1 MAQRLDS
8 VESRLDAILLTGR
21 GVDGSLGADALAV
34 AIPSGKYRRR
44 ARPSTL
50 RDRAYPPELFDRTVD
65 YVWRESADESDGGGA
80 TGEYASPSLR
90 RYRLDLLV
98 GYLWGESWITYVRHR
113 SATGETQATAATYPH
128 RRQANDGEELR
139 LALCFPGL
147 YQDAADSPFIVG
159 ITPAGPRTYEDVGPG
174 RRLTTIPLTVILAEP
189 RGIYTAT
196 S

>member
-50 RDRAYPPELFDRTVD
+50 RDRAYPPELFDRTLD
-65 YVWRESADESDGGGA
+65 YVWRETADESDGGGA
-80 TGEYASPSLR
+80 TNEYASPTLR
-90 RYRLDLLV
+90 RYALDVVV
-98 GYLWGESWITYVRHR
+98 GYLWGESWLTYLRVT
-113 SATGETQATAATYPH
+113 APETAATAATYPH
-128 RRQANDGEELR
+128 RRQANDAEEMR

-147 YQDAADSPFIVG
+147 YQVAADSPFIVG
-159 ITPAGPRTYEDVGPG
+159 ITPAGARTYEDVGPG
-174 RRLTTIPLTVILAEP
+174 RRLTTIPLLVILAEA
-189 RGIYTAT
+189 RQIYAAT

>member
-1 MAQRLDS
+1 MAQRLDG
-8 VESRLDAILLTGR
+8 VETRLSAILLTGR
-21 GVDGSLGADALAV
+21 GVDGSLGADAQAV

-44 ARPSTL
+44 DRPSTL

-80 TGEYASPSLR
+80 TNEYASPTLR
-90 RYRLDLLV
+90 RYALDVVV
-98 GYLWGESWITYVRHR
+98 GYLWGESWLTYLRVT
-113 SATGETQATAATYPH
+113 APETAATAATYPH